1 MQVRSGSNISSRS
14 KAALVPAILSL
25 ALAGIP
31 AGNAMQQAA
40 RVRLENAVR
49 GSHELLERSAPL
61 EQRVFKILTPI
72 FPEDASALARNRF
85 PRLSDANVYAKLRPW
100 ALPSTREGFGLNQ
113 LVAVAPDWPRIGDAG
128 ELRVLLKDSDSQIRS
143 LAIEALSALRLP
155 EDVALINAL
164 VTDRSP
170 GPPALAP
177 VFTYSATFIS
187 STQREDDVFP
197 FRVWSERTV
206 GDYAWSAV
214 RIITGHRFDGKDP
227 AGETFEEWWKKN
239 NNGRDSLWY
248 WQGRLLS
255 EYRASVDQKPGEP
268 WDEYQ
273 ARINA
278 HHAALHQ
285 ETLKDLMS
293 LSPDAQAKIFLGT
306 EMPGYPEVSPIGPVN
321 ELFPL
326 GLRLTIGRD
335 RILELLDGQNV
346 WTEVQDVRE
355 LNMFV
360 LGRLARLAPEILPMQ
375 DWPAVRRAL
384 EARASGRRWMPVLYS
399 RLLPAAG
406 PGNTDDPATR
416 EGYLRAAMAKAAE
429 GYAREQ
435 IAAEMV
441 RSNLD
446 GQWSALSA
454 VFYSE
459 SRRGSSSDA
468 RIGILKALGE
478 APHTRN
484 KLATLVGLIND
495 PQNETIL
502 TQVNR
507 EMGMDGYRLQARVSL
522 NAIAGTEYISHN
534 ILQDL
539 GPPAK
544 SATALAELRRLA
556 SALLERP
563 GGR

>member
-1 MQVRSGSNISSRS
+1 MR
-14 KAALVPAILSL
+14 KAALALAILGF

-31 AGNAMQQAA
+31 TGNAMQQAA
-40 RVRLENAVR
+40 RERLEKAAR
-49 GSHELLERSAPL
+49 GSRQLLAGSVPL
-61 EQRVFKILTPI
+61 EQRVLQMLTPT
-72 FPEDASALARNRF
+72 FPEDGSALARNQF
-85 PRLSDANVYAKLRPW
+85 PRLSDANAYAKLRPW
-100 ALPSTREGFGLNQ
+100 ALPSTRAGFGLNQ

-128 ELRVLLKDSDSQIRS
+128 ELRALLKDNDSEIRS
-143 LAIEALSALRLP
+143 LAIEALAVLRLP
-155 EDVALINAL
+155 EDVDRINAL
-164 VTDRSP
+164 VSDRSP

-177 VFTYSATFIS
+177 VFTYSATGIP

-214 RIITGHRFDGKDP
+214 RIMTGHRFDGKDP
-227 AGETFEEWWKKN
+227 PGVTFDDWWKKN
-239 NNGRDSLWY
+239 NTGRDSLWY

-255 EYRASVDQKPGEP
+255 EYRSFPSEGQKPGET
-268 WDEYQ
+268 WDGYQ
-273 ARINA
+273 ARIDA
-278 HHAALHQ
+278 YHAALHQ

-293 LSPDAQAKIFLGT
+293 LSADAQAKIFLGT

-335 RILELLDGQNV
+335 RILELMNGRNV
-346 WTEVQDVRE
+346 WTEVQDVPERD
-355 LNMFV
+355 MFV

-375 DWPAVRRAL
+375 DWLAVRRAL
-384 EARASGRRWMPVLYS
+384 EARAPARRWMPALYS

-416 EGYLRAAMAKAAE
+416 EGYLRAALANTAE

-446 GQWSALSA
+446 VQWSALSA

-459 SRRGSSSDA
+459 SRRDSSDA
-468 RIGILKALGE
+468 RIGVLEALGE

-484 KLATLVGLIND
+484 KLAALVELIND
-495 PQNETIL
+495 PRNETIL

-507 EMGMDGYRLQARVSL
+507 VAGMDGYRQQVRLSL

-534 ILQDL
+534 IFQDL
-539 GPPAK
+539 GTPAK
-544 SATALAELRRLA
+544 SAAALAELRRLA
-556 SALLERP
+556 KSLLERP
-563 GGR
+563 AGR

>member
-1 MQVRSGSNISSRS
+1 MV
-14 KAALVPAILSL
+14 LAILTL

-31 AGNAMQQAA
+31 TGNAMQQAGRA
-40 RVRLENAVR
+40 RLETAAR
-49 GSHELLERSAPL
+49 GSHELLARSAPL
-61 EQRVFKILTPI
+61 EERVFKMLTPT
-72 FPEDASALARNRF
+72 FPEDKSALARNQF
-85 PRLSDANVYAKLRPW
+85 PRLSDANAYAKLRPW
-100 ALPSTREGFGLNQ
+100 ALPSTR
-113 LVAVAPDWPRIGDAG
+113 AVCGWDPLFAVSPDWPRIGDAG
-128 ELRVLLKDSDSQIRS
+128 ELRALLKDNDSEIRS
-143 LAIEALSALRLP
+143 LAIEALTALRLP
-155 EDVALINAL
+155 EDVDLINAL

-177 VFTYSATFIS
+177 VFTHSAVVILGS
-187 STQREDDVFP
+187 RREDDVFP

-206 GDYAWSAV
+206 GDYAWIAV
-214 RIITGHRFDGKDP
+214 RVMTGHRFDGQDP
-227 AGETFEEWWKKN
+227 AGVTFDEWWKKN
-239 NNGRDSLWY
+239 NTGRDSLWY
-248 WQGRLLS
+248 WYGRLLS
-255 EYRASVDQKPGEP
+255 EYRTFSCVDQKPGET

-273 ARINA
+273 ARIDA
-278 HHAALHQ
+278 YHAALHQ

-293 LSPDAQAKIFLGT
+293 LSADVQAKIFLGT
-306 EMPGYPEVSPIGPVN
+306 ELPGYPEVSPIGPVN

-335 RILELLDGQNV
+335 RILELLDGRNV
-346 WTEVQDVRE
+346 WTEVQDVPE
-355 LNMFV
+355 MDMFV

-384 EARASGRRWMPVLYS
+384 EARAPGRSWMPVLYS
-399 RLLPAAG
+399 RLLSAAG

-416 EGYLRAAMAKAAE
+416 EGYLRAALAKATE
-429 GYAREQ
+429 GYTREQ

-446 GQWSALSA
+446 VQWSALSA

-468 RIGILKALGE
+468 RIGVLKALGE

-484 KLATLVGLIND
+484 KLAALVELIND
-495 PQNETIL
+495 QRNETIL
-502 TQVNR
+502 TQVNH
-507 EMGMDGYRLQARVSL
+507 EMGMDGYRQQARVSL

-534 ILQDL
+534 IFQDL
-539 GPPAK
+539 GTPAK

-563 GGR
+563 AGR